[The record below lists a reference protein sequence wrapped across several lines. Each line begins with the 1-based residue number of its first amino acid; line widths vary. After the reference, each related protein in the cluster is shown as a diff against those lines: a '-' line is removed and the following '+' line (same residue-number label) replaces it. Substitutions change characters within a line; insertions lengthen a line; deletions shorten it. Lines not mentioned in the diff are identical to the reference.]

1 MRIRGTDE
9 PLRWI
14 GGLLHSQTAASLR
27 LAKEQLTQISLLDD
41 LTRRV
46 QVRIARDALGFL
58 DKPRNVRRKLY
69 KSNEDLAE
77 QILGHAE
84 AMVPGGLLTSSQT
97 ALLRKWRWA
106 SLQIYALRDEEIAR
120 YLRLTKEQR
129 KELTKRYAQISAN
142 EAARM
147 PFMFS
152 TASDAPARVS
162 ALLEADK
169 QLIWD
174 VLDPFQ
180 QARWAS
186 ALSENLVPSG
196 PPSPAKGATAAQK
209 HRLEEVEDAAERVKK
224 KPPSEIFRSLSD
236 PAILARLT
244 VSEEQVRMIN
254 DLDQITRAGRSFLI
268 LAQAR
273 RRRPVTLRE
282 PGGRSRLP
290 ASSA

>member
-1 MRIRGTDE
+1 MTVCAELENSIFMRIRGTDE

-58 DKPRNVRRKLY
+58 DKPRDVRRKLY

-106 SLQIYALRDEEIAR
+106 SLQIYALRDEEISL

-129 KELTKRYAQISAN
+129 KELTKRYANHAN

-180 QARWAS
+180 QVRS
-186 ALSENLVPSG
+186 GLGPEREPRTLGPSLSGEGSD
-196 PPSPAKGATAAQK
+196 
-209 HRLEEVEDAAERVKK
+209 RRAERRLRRGGGCRRAR
-224 KPPSEIFRSLSD
+224 EEEATFGDLSVALD
-236 PAILARLT
+236 PAILAQPPPFR
-244 VSEEQVRMIN
+244 
-254 DLDQITRAGRSFLI
+254 RSKF
-268 LAQAR
+268 
-273 RRRPVTLRE
+273 
-282 PGGRSRLP
+282 G
-290 ASSA
+290 